1 MSKRPSLH
9 QRLWRAWRPQP
20 AWLVAVAES
29 AEADLLRPGSPWGE
43 TPTDALRD
51 KSWLDAWRHLLRAL
65 VGRLAHDVGL
75 ALANWPL
82 LALTGLPAGILVYF
96 ALPSEPP
103 VWLGPLA
110 VLASL
115 LGFAWVQ
122 RWRQTKLRAIST
134 DRQGGALW
142 ASLAAL
148 VVAGLVMAS
157 LGLAAASLRTVWM
170 ATPSLERPI
179 FAKTVTGRVLRS
191 EAEADAWRIWLAPQT
206 VEGWREESPLPRIL
220 RLRLAAGE
228 GIAPAML
235 QVGAELRGRV
245 QAFPPAAPV
254 RPGGLDI
261 QRLAFF
267 QGIGGYGRFMDVP
280 ELLQAAPS
288 AGPSAWIELARERLA
303 SHLRQRFSGDLGQA
317 MAALVVGTSQGI
329 SEATKEAIRKSGLAH
344 LFAISGLHM
353 GIVAGF
359 AFFCFRFALLGLGGL
374 GLHLHAKKVA
384 ALLSLLVGAGYLAI
398 SGAAIPAQRAFLM
411 LSLVLAAVAFDRQAF
426 SPRLVGW
433 AALAILLLRP
443 DSLLTPSFQM
453 SFAAV
458 AALIA
463 FAPFWQR
470 WLNQSFFSAEGQER
484 ASWQVFAA
492 KAAGLMATSAI
503 ATFATAPFVLATFHR
518 LAMAGLVANLLAVPL
533 TGLWILP
540 WGMLGLALSP
550 LGLGD
555 LGFVPMSWGV
565 ALLLDWARWISAL
578 DLGLIYLPSF
588 AGAWTAL
595 TGLALWLALLTRG
608 SLRLLASGLLIL
620 SFLGPMTGERAA
632 AFIAP
637 NARSVAISSPEGLI
651 LYRARAGSFVADQ
664 WAQAQG
670 WQPTLSLKQA
680 EAQGLLRCD
689 DLACVT
695 SGAQPI
701 AISQDFESL
710 IEDCQAASLVISL
723 GASMGGCAVP
733 LIDYQRIKQGGAVS
747 VYRKG
752 SQWRLYAVRAW
763 QGQRPWSR
771 WPDQEPGEKPSEKP
785 GEKPDE

>member
-9 QRLWRAWRPQP
+9 QRLWRGWRPQP
-20 AWLVAVAES
+20 AWLVAVAQS
-29 AEADLLRPGSPWGE
+29 AEGDLTRPGHPWVE
-43 TPTDALRD
+43 TPAIASREQD
-51 KSWLDAWRHLLRAL
+51 WLTAWRRLLRAL
-65 VGRLAHDVGL
+65 LGRVARDAAL

-82 LALTGLPAGILVYF
+82 LALTGLPAGILIYF

-103 VWLGPLA
+103 LWLGALGLA
-110 VLASL
+110 MSL
-115 LGFAWVQ
+115 LLFATVQ
-122 RWRQTKLRAIST
+122 RWRKAS
-134 DRQGGALW
+134 ALS
-142 ASLAAL
+142 ARHGPVSSLVL
-148 VVAGLVMAS
+148 LLVAGLVMAS
-157 LGLAAASLRTVWM
+157 LGVTAASVRTAWL

-179 FAKTVTGRVLRS
+179 FAKTVSGQVVRS
-191 EAEADAWRIWLAPQT
+191 EAEAEAWRIWLAPQS
-206 VEGWREESPLPRIL
+206 VDGWPAEAKLPRLL
-220 RLRLAAGE
+220 RLRLAATE
-228 GIAPAML
+228 DLDPQKL
-235 QVGAELRGRV
+235 QVGALLSGRV
-245 QAFPPAAPV
+245 QAFTPAAPV
-254 RPGGLDI
+254 RPGGLDV
-261 QRLAFF
+261 QRLAYF
-267 QGIGGYGRFMDVP
+267 QGIGGYGRFMEAP
-280 ELLQAAPS
+280 ELIAAAPR
-288 AGPSAWIELARERLA
+288 AGPSALIELWRERLA

-329 SEATKEAIRKSGLAH
+329 SEASKEAIRKSGLAH

-384 ALLSLLVGAGYLAI
+384 ALLSLLVGLGYLAI

-411 LSLVLAAVAFDRQAF
+411 LALVLAAVAFDRQAF

-443 DSLLTPSFQM
+443 DTLLTPSFQM

-458 AALIA
+458 SALIA
-463 FAPFWQR
+463 FAPLWQR

-484 ASWQVFAA
+484 AAWQVFGA
-492 KAAGLMATSAI
+492 KAGGLMTTSAI

-518 LAMAGLVANLLAVPL
+518 LALAGLVSNLLAVPL

-565 ALLLDWARWISAL
+565 ALLLEWARWISAL

-595 TGLALWLALLTRG
+595 TGLALWLSLLTRG
-608 SLRLLASGLLIL
+608 SLRLVAAGMLAV
-620 SFLGPMTGERAA
+620 SFLGPMTGERAV

-637 NARSVAISSPEGLI
+637 NARSVALSSPQGLI
-651 LYRARAGSFVADQ
+651 LYRARAGSFTADQ

-680 EAQGLLRCD
+680 VAQGLLRCD
-689 DLACVT
+689 ELACVT
-695 SGAQPI
+695 AGPKPI

-710 IEDCQAASLVISL
+710 IQDCHAASLVISL
-723 GASMGGCAVP
+723 RASIQGCAAA
-733 LIDYQRIKQGGAVS
+733 LIDYQRIRHGGAIS
-747 VYRKG
+747 VYRQDAG
-752 SQWRLYAVRAW
+752 WRIKEVRDW
-763 QGQRPWSR
+763 QGSRPWSR
-771 WPDQEPGEKPSEKP
+771 WPDPPASE
-785 GEKPDE
+785 

>member
-9 QRLWRAWRPQP
+9 RRLWRSWRPQP
-20 AWLVAVAES
+20 EWLLAVAYS
-29 AEADLLRPGSPWGE
+29 AEGDLLRPGTPWAE
-43 TPTDALRD
+43 TPATAAAKPDWF
-51 KSWLDAWRHLLRAL
+51 SAWRRLLRAL
-65 VGRLAHDVGL
+65 AGRLTRDVSL

-82 LALTGLPAGILVYF
+82 LALTGLPAGILLYF

-103 VWLGPLA
+103 LWLGGLA
-110 VLASL
+110 LAMSL
-115 LGFAWVQ
+115 ALFAGLQ
-122 RWRQTKLRAIST
+122 RWRHEAVL
-134 DRQGGALW
+134 DPDQGSW
-142 ASLAAL
+142 ASLALLL
-148 VVAGLVMAS
+148 VSGLVMAS
-157 LGLAAASLRTVWM
+157 LGLTAASLRT
-170 ATPSLERPI
+170 ARLSTPSLERPI
-179 FAKTVTGRVLRS
+179 FAKTVTGQVMRS
-191 EAEADAWRIWLAPQT
+191 EAEADAWRVWLAPQS
-206 VEGWREESPLPRIL
+206 VDGWPAEAQLPRLL
-220 RLRLAAGE
+220 RLRLAATE
-228 GIAPAML
+228 DLDPQKL
-235 QVGAELRGRV
+235 QVGALLSGRV

-254 RPGGLDI
+254 RPGGLDV
-261 QRLAFF
+261 QRLAYF
-267 QGIGGYGRFMDVP
+267 QGIGGYGRFMETP
-280 ELLQAAPS
+280 ELLSAAPQ
-288 AGPSAWIELARERLA
+288 AGPSMWIELWRERLA

-329 SEATKEAIRKSGLAH
+329 SEASKEAIRKSGLAH

-359 AFFCFRFALLGLGGL
+359 AFFCFRFTLLGLGGL

-384 ALLSLLVGAGYLAI
+384 ALLSLLVGAGYLVI

-411 LSLVLAAVAFDRQAF
+411 LALVLSAVAFDRQAF

-453 SFAAV
+453 SCAAV
-458 AALIA
+458 SALIA
-463 FAPFWQR
+463 FAPLWQR

-484 ASWQVFAA
+484 AAWQVFGA
-492 KAAGLMATSAI
+492 KAGGLMTTSAI

-540 WGMLGLALSP
+540 WGMMGLALSP

-565 ALLLDWARWISAL
+565 ALLLEWAQWISAL

-595 TGLALWLALLTRG
+595 TGLALWLSLLTRG
-608 SLRLLASGLLIL
+608 SLRLAAAALLAL

-632 AFIAP
+632 AFIGP
-637 NARSVAISSPEGLI
+637 NARSVALSSPQGLI
-651 LYRARAGSFVADQ
+651 LYRARAGSFTADQ

-689 DLACVT
+689 ELACVT
-695 SGAQPI
+695 AGPNPI

-723 GASMGGCAVP
+723 RASIQGCTAE
-733 LIDYQRIKQGGAVS
+733 LIDYQRIRHGGAIS
-747 VYRKG
+747 VYRQDVG
-752 SQWRLYAVRAW
+752 WRIKEVREW
-763 QGQRPWSR
+763 QGRRPWSH
-771 WPDQEPGEKPSEKP
+771 WPDPPPEE
-785 GEKPDE
+785 